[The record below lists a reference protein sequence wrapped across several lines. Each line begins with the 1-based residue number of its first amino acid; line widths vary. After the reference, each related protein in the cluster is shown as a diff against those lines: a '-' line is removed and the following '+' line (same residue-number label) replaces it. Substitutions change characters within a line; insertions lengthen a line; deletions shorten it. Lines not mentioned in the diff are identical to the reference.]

1 MGESVERVT
10 LALVPAVV
18 ENCVQEVPP
27 FKLYCQR
34 SAVAEEDAEILNPL
48 AVMLETEQ
56 DTVGAER
63 SMLFRVTVVE
73 AVIVP
78 IDTRNKCRKTATK
91 RKVPRL
97 DFVPS
102 ALWLTLT
109 VLVSAASFS
118 SRWSNPRW
126 RVRCRFR

>member
-1 MGESVERVT
+1 MLGESVERVT

-78 IDTRNKCRKTATK
+78 IDT
-91 RKVPRL
+91 PE
-97 DFVPS
+97 
-102 ALWLTLT
+102 
-109 VLVSAASFS
+109 
-118 SRWSNPRW
+118 
-126 RVRCRFR
+126 

>member
-56 DTVGAER
+56 APWER
-63 SMLFRVTVVE
+63 SGQCYSGL
-73 AVIVP
+73 
-78 IDTRNKCRKTATK
+78 
-91 RKVPRL
+91 
-97 DFVPS
+97 
-102 ALWLTLT
+102 
-109 VLVSAASFS
+109 
-118 SRWSNPRW
+118 RWW
-126 RVRCRFR
+126 KL